1 MTPTSVCIFSIMFYT
16 YAFAKVLKGE
26 FVSQSSSIVG
36 DHFLYS
42 CNLNVGFRGDIVRR
56 NWMIVTLRG

>member
-1 MTPTSVCIFSIMFYT
+1 MFYT